1 MNRQERRKNK
11 WKKIRQRIELVRNKW
26 KNCLKPLDDFLPPDG
41 YFSNIDE
48 INKWMGAGR
57 KKKTK
62 TKDGHAS
69 YRHNGSYGE
78 AIDYSPH
85 DKRQVDD
92 FEEQLKEV

>member
-11 WKKIRQRIELVRNKW
+11 WKKIRQRIELVRNK
-26 KNCLKPLDDFLPPDG
+26 CLKPLEDFLPPDG

-69 YRHNGSYGE
+69 YRHKGEYGKTV
-78 AIDYSPH
+78 DYLLH
-85 DKRQVDD
+85 DQRQVDD